1 MRTQRRIKKYA
12 GFKKYRE
19 GYIFIIP
26 SWEASMKEQSIP
38 YRRLFNLQIT
48 GGQLDRPEQVV
59 KQLGA
64 LQAQD
69 YHQVLWAIG
78 LRTQFSTAMDI
89 EQTIA
94 DRKIILTWPMRGTIH
109 FVPPEDVR
117 WMLKLSASR
126 TLAQDNRRLEQL
138 ELNQEIIERG
148 KQIIYDA
155 LHGNKRISRPL
166 LMQLLEEAGISTK
179 NQRGYHLLW
188 YIAQTGLI
196 CMGPRE
202 GKQQTFVLLDEWVP
216 GTKELSIEEA
226 LALLAERYF
235 TGHGPATVHDFAWW
249 AGITLLDAR
258 RGVEAARSRLVSEK
272 AKGQEYWWAEHFQS
286 RSNDNEPTV
295 YLLPGFDEYLLGYK
309 DRSAVLRAEYTRKIV
324 PGNNGVFMPTIIIDG
339 QVAGTWNRTIKNK
352 GINIEFNLF
361 MPLEDR
367 EESIIETAGRYCGFI
382 GLPLNSTS
390 FQVMKS

>member
-1 MRTQRRIKKYA
+1 
-12 GFKKYRE
+12 
-19 GYIFIIP
+19 
-26 SWEASMKEQSIP
+26 MKEQSIP

-48 GGQLDRPEQVV
+48 GGKLDRPEQVV

-69 YHQVLWAIG
+69 YHQALWAIG
-78 LRTQFSTAMDI
+78 LRARFSTATDI

-138 ELNQEIIERG
+138 ELNQEIIERC

-155 LHGNKRISRPL
+155 LYGNKRISRPL

-188 YIAQTGLI
+188 HMAQTGLI
-196 CMGPRE
+196 CLGPRE

-216 GTKELSIEEA
+216 GTKELSIDEA
-226 LALLAERYF
+226 LVLLAERYF

-258 RGVEAARSRLVSEK
+258 RGVEAVRSRLVSEK
-272 AKGQEYWWAEHFQS
+272 ANGQEYWWAEHFQAGS
-286 RSNDNEPTV
+286 TDNEPTV

-309 DRSAVLRAEYTRKIV
+309 DRSAVLRAEYARKIV
-324 PGNNGVFMPTIIIDG
+324 PGNNGVFMPTIIIEG
-339 QVAGTWNRTIKNK
+339 QVAGTWKRTIKNK
-352 GINIEFNLF
+352 GIDIEFNLF

-367 EESIIETAGRYCGFI
+367 EESIIETARRYCGFI
-382 GLPLNSTS
+382 GLPLDSTS
-390 FQVMKS
+390 FQVEYMK